1 MFSSSQSSKK
11 KPKRGWRTPTHLLLF
26 LGLSV
31 LVSAGVVVHRTVAA
45 YRESFAASTAIAL
58 DPNIGIKP
66 YVEEF
71 FMQNDAKE
79 MLSILNCE
87 SGFKQ
92 FDEHGEVLKNG
103 AGSSAVGVAQIIAS
117 KHPDPKVLDE
127 YNRKNNTDLSVH
139 DFDIT
144 TLKGNLGYALVLY
157 KVRGTKDWECA
168 KK

>member
-1 MFSSSQSSKK
+1 M
-11 KPKRGWRTPTHLLLF
+11 
-26 LGLSV
+26 
-31 LVSAGVVVHRTVAA
+31 HRTVNA
-45 YRESFAASTAIAL
+45 YRASLQASSAIAL

-71 FMQNDAKE
+71 FTQNNAKE

-92 FDEHGEVLKNG
+92 FDEHGEVLKNR

-127 YNRKNNTDLSVH
+127 YNQ
-139 DFDIT
+139 
-144 TLKGNLGYALVLY
+144 
-157 KVRGTKDWECA
+157 

>member
-1 MFSSSQSSKK
+1 MVSFSTSSKK
-11 KPKRGWRTPTHLLLF
+11 KQKRGRRNTIYPLLF
-26 LGLSV
+26 LVVCV
-31 LVSAGVVVHRTVAA
+31 LFSAGFVMHRTVNA
-45 YRESFAASTAIAL
+45 YRASLQASSAIAL

-71 FMQNDAKE
+71 FTQNNAKE

-92 FDEHGEVLKNG
+92 LDEHGEVLKNR

-127 YNRKNNTDLSVH
+127 YNQ
-139 DFDIT
+139 
-144 TLKGNLGYALVLY
+144 
-157 KVRGTKDWECA
+157 